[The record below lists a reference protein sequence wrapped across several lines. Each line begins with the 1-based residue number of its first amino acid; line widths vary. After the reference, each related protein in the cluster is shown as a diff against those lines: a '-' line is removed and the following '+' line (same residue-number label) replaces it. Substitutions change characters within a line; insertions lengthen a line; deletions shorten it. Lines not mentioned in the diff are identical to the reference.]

1 MSQVN
6 FIIYPV
12 QYGVETIY
20 RIIRDDLTNRREV
33 LSLSTE
39 HNAGLTNFYSLIE
52 LMGKQI
58 EVSTCKILNPS
69 LSPSSWLVEYDNFDS
84 TNAIV
89 VITI

>member
-12 QYGVETIY
+12 EDGVETIY
-20 RIIRDDLTNRREV
+20 RIIRDDLTNRREI
-33 LSLSTE
+33 LALSTE
-39 HNAGLTNFYSLIE
+39 HNIGLTNFYSMVE
-52 LMGKQI
+52 LLGKTI
-58 EVSTCKILNPS
+58 EVTTCNILNPS
-69 LSPSSWLVEYDNFDS
+69 LSPSSWIVEYDNFDS